1 MQFSEKIK
9 GLEESIT
16 LAITAKAKLLKEQG
30 VRVISFSAGEPDFDT
45 PQVVKNAAIKAIN
58 DGCGKYTP
66 VSGTTEVLKAI
77 CTKLKKDHNLDYE
90 TSEVIA
96 NVGAKHSLFNAIQAL
111 VCDGDEVIIPAPY
124 WVTYPEQVKYSGGV
138 PVIVTPKKDF
148 KISADEL
155 KAAITSKTKILI
167 LNNPSN
173 PSGALYSKDELMAL
187 AKVLEGTSIVV
198 LADEMYEK
206 LVYDG
211 EFVAFASLSE
221 DALKRT
227 VTINGLSKCAAMP
240 GYRFGYSASKNKE
253 LNKLMKNLQ
262 GQCTSNICSIT
273 QAAAVPALVGEID
286 KDIEMMKKEFK
297 KRRDKACEMIN
308 SINGLKLSVKPSG
321 AFYLFIDCS
330 SINPDDVEFC
340 AKLLDDKKVACVP
353 GSGFGMSGYFRISYA
368 TSMENIIEGI
378 EKIAEFVKEYK

>member
-1 MQFSEKIK
+1 MQFSQKIK

-30 VRVISFSAGEPDFDT
+30 VKVISFSAGEPDFDT
-45 PQVVKNAAIKAIN
+45 PQIVKNAAIKAIN

-66 VSGTTEVLKAI
+66 VAGTTEVLKAI
-77 CTKLKKDHNLDYE
+77 CTKLKRDHNLDYE
-90 TSEVIA
+90 ISEVIA

-124 WVTYPEQVKYSGGV
+124 WVTYPEQVKYSSGV
-138 PVIVTPKKDF
+138 PVIITPKNNF
-148 KISADEL
+148 KLSAEEL
-155 KAAITSKTKILI
+155 KAAITPKTKILI

-173 PSGALYSKDELMAL
+173 PTGALYTKDELMAL
-187 AKVLEGTSIVV
+187 AKVLEGTNIVV

-221 DALKRT
+221 DALNRT

-273 QAAAVPALVGEID
+273 QAAAIPALVGEID
-286 KDIEMMKKEFK
+286 SDIAMMKEEFK
-297 KRRDKACEMIN
+297 KRRDKACEMI
-308 SINGLKLSVKPSG
+308 SDIKGLKLLSKPSG

-340 AKLLDDKKVACVP
+340 AKLLDEKKVACVP
-353 GSGFGMSGYFRISYA
+353 GSGFGMKGYFRISYA
-368 TSMENIIEGI
+368 TSMENIIAGI

>member
-1 MQFSEKIK
+1 MQFSQKIK

-30 VRVISFSAGEPDFDT
+30 IKVISFSAGEPDFDT
-45 PQVVKNAAIKAIN
+45 PKIVKDAAIKAIN

-66 VSGTTEVLKAI
+66 VAGTTEVLKAI
-77 CTKLKKDHNLDYE
+77 CTKLKRDHNLDYE
-90 TSEVIA
+90 ISEVIA

-138 PVIVTPKKDF
+138 PVIITPKKDF
-148 KISADEL
+148 KLSAEEL
-155 KAAITSKTKILI
+155 KSVITPKTKILI

-173 PSGALYSKDELMAL
+173 PSGALYTKDELMSL
-187 AKVLEGTSIVV
+187 AKVLEGTNIVV

-221 DALKRT
+221 DALNRT

-273 QAAAVPALVGEID
+273 QAAAIPALIGEID
-286 KDIEMMKKEFK
+286 KDIDMMKAEFK
-297 KRRDKACEMIN
+297 KRRDKACDII
-308 SINGLKLSVKPSG
+308 SKIDGLKLLSKPSG
-321 AFYLFIDCS
+321 AFYLFVDCS

-340 AKLLDDKKVACVP
+340 AKLLDEKKVACVP
-353 GSGFGMSGYFRISYA
+353 GSGFGMKGYFRISYA
-368 TSMENIIEGI
+368 TSMQNIVEGL
-378 EKIAEFVKEYK
+378 EKIAEFVKENK

>member
-1 MQFSEKIK
+1 MKFSEKIK

-30 VRVISFSAGEPDFDT
+30 ANIISFSVGEPDFDT
-45 PQVVKNAAIKAIN
+45 PQIVKNAAIKAIN
-58 DGCGKYTP
+58 DGYGKYTP
-66 VSGTTEVLKAI
+66 VSGATDVLKAV
-77 CTKLKKDHNLDYE
+77 CTKLKRDNNLDYDI
-90 TSEVIA
+90 SEVIT

-124 WVTYPEQVKYSGGV
+124 WVTYPEQVKYSGGA
-138 PVIVTPKKDF
+138 PVVVTPKKDF

-155 KAAITSKTKILI
+155 KAAITPKTKILI

-173 PSGALYSKDELMAL
+173 PTGALYTREELVSL
-187 AKVLEGTSIVV
+187 AKVLEGTNIVV

-206 LVYDG
+206 LVYNE

-221 DALKRT
+221 DALNRT

-273 QAAAVPALVGEID
+273 QKAAIPALVGEID
-286 KDIEMMKKEFK
+286 NDIEAMRVEFE
-297 KRRDKACEMIN
+297 KRRDKAYEMLSNIK
-308 SINGLKLSVKPSG
+308 GLKLISKPSG
-321 AFYLFIDCS
+321 AFYLFVDCS
-330 SINPDDVEFC
+330 EIEKDDVKFC
-340 AKLLDDKKVACVP
+340 SKLLEEKLVACVP

-368 TSMENIIEGI
+368 TSMENILKGI

>member
-90 TSEVIA
+90 ISEVIA

-155 KAAITSKTKILI
+155 KAAITPKTKILI

-297 KRRDKACEMIN
+297 KRRDKACKMIN